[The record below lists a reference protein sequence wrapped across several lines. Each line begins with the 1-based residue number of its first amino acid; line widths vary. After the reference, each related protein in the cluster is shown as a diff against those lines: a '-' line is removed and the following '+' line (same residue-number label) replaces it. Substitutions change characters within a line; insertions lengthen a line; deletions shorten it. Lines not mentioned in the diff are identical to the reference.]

1 MLCIILL
8 VFASPCCSLRPKS
21 LARVLSRVARVANA
35 LLLCVAVAALELP
48 VTAAVIAS
56 DEADR
61 AWEMRSER
69 LLVAPATMHSS
80 SSKVS
85 LMPY

>member
-1 MLCIILL
+1 
-8 VFASPCCSLRPKS
+8 
-21 LARVLSRVARVANA
+21 
-35 LLLCVAVAALELP
+35 
-48 VTAAVIAS
+48 
-56 DEADR
+56 
-61 AWEMRSER
+61 MRSER